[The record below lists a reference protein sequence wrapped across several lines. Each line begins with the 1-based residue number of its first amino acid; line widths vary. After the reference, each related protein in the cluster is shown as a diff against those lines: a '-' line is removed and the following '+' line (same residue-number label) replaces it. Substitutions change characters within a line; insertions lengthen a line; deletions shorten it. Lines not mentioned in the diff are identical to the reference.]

1 MIFKKIHL
9 KILIAILVSTVKI
22 GATLSAQTQISDPE
36 KPVESIIRA
45 IEANQPEKADS
56 LLKIYFGK
64 TPDALTK
71 EDKAHFFD
79 LQGDIFL
86 KKYDYKNALESWI
99 ESLKIYRSANMRGKS
114 GWLCIKIGDVFV
126 RQEQWKEAEQ
136 YFTEARKD
144 GEAENETLLQA
155 EAGFALGKLFL
166 HQKIIGTATD
176 FFQNAIDLTVQSGD
190 FQQMAEIATYFGKS
204 LRALGDYEGSVFY
217 LRKALDA
224 HRATTGDENYLAGIF
239 NEIALSLLAG
249 GDIEEAMMYNQQA
262 FQLRKKL
269 EDPILLAE
277 SHKNFAAIFSSSG
290 DEKKAKSHLDQSKI
304 QLQKLE
310 ITAQNPD
317 LWLELAT
324 LYKSI
329 GETEAAYEAQSA
341 YIKARDYFFNKE
353 KATAILE
360 LNSRY
365 QSENKTKEQQ
375 NEIQV
380 LKLERSNARQIGWI
394 LALLLLVACVITGS
408 LFYISKT
415 QKRDNQLLQTKNELI
430 EKQKTDLQE
439 KNTRLDVLNKNLLKE
454 IQERE
459 ALERSSFERD
469 RFLASMSHRMGVPLN
484 SITGLTY
491 LLQKNNPRPDQF
503 ESLKNLQFA
512 ANHLTVF
519 INDVLD
525 YSKIEAGKLT
535 LEELEFQPRD
545 VFREIREQYES
556 EGENKG
562 LKMHFLYD
570 PKIPKLLKGDP
581 TRLNQILSNLLNVA
595 LKNAAT
601 GSIST
606 YFELLEE
613 LGEEPI
619 LKIEINASGKPLEEK
634 MLNSVFSNTAD
645 FQFLEQQNEQTFA
658 LTIAKRLTELQNGK
672 LEISYQEGNT
682 FKCWIPFKAADEK
695 QPPAT
700 ASENWTAQLSG
711 NRILVVE
718 DNKINQLVVSKILKD
733 LGVEVSTAND
743 GLEAL
748 EIIGTHSFDLI
759 LMDIQ
764 MPNMDGYRATSE
776 IRNLADPVK
785 KNTPIIALTASA
797 FLSHEDK
804 AKLFGMN
811 DHVGKPF
818 SPKELIEKIAR
829 CLSVR
834 KK

>member
-22 GATLSAQTQISDPE
+22 GASLSAQTQISDPKKSTE
-36 KPVESIIRA
+36 PIILA

-56 LLKIYFGK
+56 LLKKHFGE
-64 TPDALTK
+64 TPDALAK
-71 EDKAHFFD
+71 EDKALFFE

-86 KKYDYKNALESWI
+86 KKYDYKNALGSWI
-99 ESLKIYRSANMRGKS
+99 EALKIYRSADMRGKS
-114 GWLCIKIGDVFV
+114 GWICIKIGDVFV

-136 YFTEARKD
+136 YFIEAQKD
-144 GEAENETLLQA
+144 GEAESETLLQA

-166 HQKIIGTATD
+166 HQKIIGTATG

-190 FQQMAEIATYFGKS
+190 FKKMAEIATYFGKS
-204 LRALGDYEGSVFY
+204 LRVLGDYEGSVFY

-224 HRATTGDENYLAGIF
+224 HRATAGDENYLAGIF
-239 NEIALSLLAG
+239 NEIALSLLAS

-269 EDPILLAE
+269 DDPLLLAE
-277 SHKNFAAIFSSSG
+277 SHKNFAAIFSNSG
-290 DEKKAKSHLDQSKI
+290 DAKKAKLHLDQSKA

-329 GETEAAYEAQSA
+329 GETEAAYQAQSA
-341 YIKARDYFFNKE
+341 YIKARDYFFNNE

-394 LALLLLVACVITGS
+394 LALLLLAASVITGS

-556 EGENKG
+556 EGESKG

-581 TRLNQILSNLLNVA
+581 ARLNQILSNLLNVA

-613 LGEEPI
+613 LGEDPI
-619 LKIEINASGKPLEEK
+619 LKIEINASGKPIDDII
-634 MLNSVFSNTAD
+634 LNSVFSNTAD

-672 LEISYQEGNT
+672 LEISNREDNI
-682 FKCWIPFKAADEK
+682 FKCWIPFKMADKK
-695 QPPAT
+695 QSEAT
-700 ASENWTAQLSG
+700 ISENWTAQLAG

-718 DNKINQLVVSKILKD
+718 DNKINQLVVSKILRD